1 MANPKKRMNA
11 KGAAPSV
18 DALIR
23 ATIADLRNMAANQ
36 KGKPKYLEDL
46 DSVLYEIYGVKKI
59 GSKFCSGK
67 KQIISKVIKKIDFKS
82 LVLMIKGSERSTKG
96 LLAAIVK
103 IHARVENDY
112 ESSTKEIKKAK
123 ETIKEAC
130 KLLRKVYH
138 IEKYKDPSDVSIKD
152 LRKFLDNN
160 DSYGYGYDDDYDDDD
175 YGYDY
180 DDDDVDFGGGGSAI
194 ETLFDKYKST
204 SDSYDTDDEDDDDDY
219 DEIKKTISSGDMAN
233 ERLDTLIEKVIN
245 PMINKIDHSTKYMS
259 SIDEKLDRLSSLQS
273 IPAAYVPLPTESPT
287 LNPAGDMKSIT
298 AALNDITKKLAAND
312 AKFAQIARTTDIL
325 TDIVR
330 DMAAEEQND
339 DVEYEEDDTD
349 ETEESSDAV
358 SMDAINSSFTGVT
371 DYNSEPS
378 SPIPLKR

>member
-1 MANPKKRMNA
+1 
-11 KGAAPSV
+11 
-18 DALIR
+18 
-23 ATIADLRNMAANQ
+23 
-36 KGKPKYLEDL
+36 
-46 DSVLYEIYGVKKI
+46 
-59 GSKFCSGK
+59 
-67 KQIISKVIKKIDFKS
+67 
-82 LVLMIKGSERSTKG
+82 
-96 LLAAIVK
+96 
-103 IHARVENDY
+103 
-112 ESSTKEIKKAK
+112 
-123 ETIKEAC
+123 
-130 KLLRKVYH
+130 
-138 IEKYKDPSDVSIKD
+138 
-152 LRKFLDNN
+152 
-160 DSYGYGYDDDYDDDD
+160 
-175 YGYDY
+175 
-180 DDDDVDFGGGGSAI
+180 
-194 ETLFDKYKST
+194 
-204 SDSYDTDDEDDDDDY
+204 
-219 DEIKKTISSGDMAN
+219 
-233 ERLDTLIEKVIN
+233 
-245 PMINKIDHSTKYMS
+245 MS

-349 ETEESSDAV
+349 ETDAV